1 MRGKTSFVPNPD
13 GERLALPSVR
23 PVSRPRARRE
33 SIHKKS
39 ARARSIAGRMAELYP
54 GLECPLVHRNS
65 FELLVA
71 VILSA
76 QCTDAAVNKVTPA
89 LFERFPSAA
98 ALALASTDEI
108 EALIRRLGL
117 FRAKAR
123 SLKRCTRQLIDEFGG
138 EVPSS
143 MEALTRLAGVGRKT
157 ANVIRGHAFGEPGIA
172 VDTHCKRVSR
182 RLGLT
187 RQQEPAK
194 IERDLARLLPP
205 EQWTGFSHR
214 LILHGRAVCHARR
227 PRCSACAVLA
237 LCPAGT
243 AERGPGMTVDG
254 FSPTDLPE

>member
-1 MRGKTSFVPNPD
+1 MPHPG
-13 GERLALPSVR
+13 GERHTLPTPR
-23 PVSRPRARRE
+23 ARARRE
-33 SIHKKS
+33 SIREKS
-39 ARARSIAGRMAELYP
+39 ARARSIGARLAEHYP
-54 GLECPLVHRNS
+54 GLECPLVHRNT

-76 QCTDAAVNKVTPA
+76 QCTDAAVNQVTPA

-98 ALALASTDEI
+98 ALARASTEEI
-108 EALIRRLGL
+108 ETLIRRLGL

-123 SLKRCTRQLIDEFGG
+123 SLKRCAQQLVDEFGG

-143 MEALTRLAGVGRKT
+143 MKALTRLAGVGRKT

-187 RQQEPAK
+187 RQQDPVK
-194 IERDLARLLPP
+194 IESDLTRLLPP
-205 EQWTGFSHR
+205 EQWTEFSHQ

-227 PRCSACAVLA
+227 PRCSACPLFA
-237 LCPAGT
+237 LCPRRN
-243 AERGPGMTVDG
+243 AEKPR
-254 FSPTDLPE
+254 E